1 MYIHHTWR
9 RSCTLTFFK
18 SSSTLLSSESL
29 DVEDVPEKLRY
40 VIGDDGI
47 GYWIKPKP
55 TMPVFDRL
63 PYDYCEDVIY

>member
-1 MYIHHTWR
+1 M
-9 RSCTLTFFK
+9 SFFK
-18 SSSTLLSSESL
+18 VSRSL
-29 DVEDVPEKLRY
+29 CDNSFFKAIPEPEKLRY